1 MDFLSKLEISKN
13 TIIRRAIF
21 AALVLL
27 TFVFQNTGG
36 LFPAPAGIHAI
47 LLIPLTVCI
56 SMFEREF
63 AGIFYGLA
71 AGAMLD
77 AFSSDSICFNSMIF
91 TIIGFAAGA
100 LITYLMRNNLV
111 CAAILTAFFT
121 LVYNTLCFLLYSAFN
136 GEPRPLHT
144 YFRYFFL
151 SVIYTCI
158 FTPLYYFIVR
168 EISKKLK

>member
-1 MDFLSKLEISKN
+1 MDFVTKIDNKN
-13 TIIRRAIF
+13 TIIRRVIL
-21 AALVLL
+21 ALFLLL
-27 TFVFQNTGG
+27 TYFFQNTGG

-47 LLIPLTVCI
+47 LLIPLTVSI
-56 SMFEREF
+56 AMFEREF

-77 AFSSDSICFNSMIF
+77 AFSSDTICFHSVTF

-100 LITYLMRNNLV
+100 LITYLMRNNFV
-111 CAAILTAFFT
+111 CAVILSAAFTF
-121 LVYNTLCFLLYSAFN
+121 LYNTLYFIFYCAFDGIEN
-136 GEPRPLHT
+136 PIAI

-151 SVIYTCI
+151 SVIYTVI

-168 EISKKLK
+168 EISKKFK